1 MDPETVVSA
10 TTAVARETPS
20 KVIQS
25 GDESPFPDEQT
36 PPETVDLSQNTGVH
50 EPVSDAVEAATS
62 YETVSIAVTPQSVS
76 ASSLPRESDTDLEL
90 EILKSQH
97 NTPDHKE
104 IDVSQ
109 LSEVGEAALVAS
121 FSPAEEHESDTTL
134 ADSTWSQTEAAISR
148 KVSFDQDEG
157 QSVLHNTDE
166 PHDEDDLE
174 DIVNLLE
181 AKPRATNI
189 IPKPDEVFDIPDED

>member
-62 YETVSIAVTPQSVS
+62 YETASIAVTPQSVS
-76 ASSLPRESDTDLEL
+76 ASSLPRESDTDLDL
-90 EILKSQH
+90 EIFKSQH

-109 LSEVGEAALVAS
+109 PSEVGEATLVAS
-121 FSPAEEHESDTTL
+121 FSPTEEHESDTTL
-134 ADSTWSQTEAAISR
+134 ADSNWSQTKAAISR
-148 KVSFDQDEG
+148 KVPFDQDEG
-157 QSVLHNTDE
+157 QSVLHNMDE
-166 PHDEDDLE
+166 LHDNDDLE

-189 IPKPDEVFDIPDED
+189 IPKPDEVSDIPDED